1 MSANLARSAGIIG
14 ALTGVSRALGFIRDL
29 VIAAAFGTGVAAEAF
44 VVSFKI
50 PNLLRDLVGEG
61 AANSAFV
68 PVLTE
73 CREKTRE
80 EFWRLASTLFVLMTV
95 ILTVLSVV
103 GIIFAPALVRLLA
116 PGFVH
121 ASDPEKFMQIGR
133 ASCRERV

>member
-1 MSANLARSAGIIG
+1 MSTHRQLARSAGVIG
-14 ALTGVSRALGFIRDL
+14 ALTSVSRVLGFIRDM
-29 VIAAAFGTGVAAEAF
+29 VIAAAFGTGIGAEAF

-68 PVLTE
+68 PVLTQ
-73 CREKTRE
+73 CRQKTRE

-103 GIIFAPALVRLLA
+103 GIIFQ
-116 PGFVH
+116 
-121 ASDPEKFMQIGR
+121 ST
-133 ASCRERV
+133 